1 VEFELNAMII
11 AGEPTVNTECGP
23 ESSRRERSPMGQ
35 RTWISR
41 SEIAEI
47 YDQRAKLAAQREVES
62 AFSDNGLEIW
72 DLEARADLMREIDG
86 MENKVNL
93 RDHVANTKQANF
105 ENEAE
110 AQIVH
115 RSRKPPRQLQLVKL
129 PEGQE
134 LL

>member
-1 VEFELNAMII
+1 MR
-11 AGEPTVNTECGP
+11 T
-23 ESSRRERSPMGQ
+23 

-47 YDQRAKLAAQREVES
+47 YEQSAKLAERNES
-62 AFSDNGLEIW
+62 SEPFSDNGDKIA
-72 DLEARADLMREIDG
+72 DLHSRADLMREIDR
-86 MENKVNL
+86 MDNQINL

-115 RSRKPPRQLQLVKL
+115 RRRPKPPRQLQLVKL
-129 PEGQE
+129 DESQGY
-134 LL
+134 L